1 MTDATF
7 EKVSRSD
14 KRFYGPPKL
23 LLCGFPPDAQ
33 PNFEKVLQFAGM
45 EKVPRI
51 WVTQDQE
58 HSRISD
64 LLDLPDGE
72 GAGVTSPLPR
82 AIVVSGITQKELI
95 GLMEVCRRTGMKD
108 ALWATLTPTSETW
121 TVRRLL
127 AELAAE
133 REAFAKRSR

>member
-14 KRFYGPPKL
+14 KRLYGPPKL
-23 LLCGFPPDAQ
+23 LLCGFSADVQ
-33 PNFEKVLQFAGM
+33 SNFMKVLEFAGV
-45 EKVPRI
+45 EKVPRV

-58 HSRISD
+58 DTQISA

-82 AIVVSGITQKELI
+82 AVVVSGVRQKELI
-95 GLMEVCRRTGMKD
+95 GLMDICRKTGMKD

-127 AELAAE
+127 AELGAE
-133 REAFAKRSR
+133 RDALSKRNR

>member
-23 LLCGFPPDAQ
+23 LLCGFPADAQ
-33 PNFEKVLQFAGM
+33 PNFVKVLQFAGM

-58 HSRISD
+58 HSRISV
-64 LLDLPDGE
+64 LLDLPHGE

-133 REAFAKRSR
+133 REAFAQRSR